1 MKIGLQKVHGKMI
14 CPLQNVDKFKCTIW
28 MMEYFKIYGNLNAP
42 DLFPRSLSLQF
53 LNLEFWRHWQKSAQ
67 YVSQWKVLYGGDV
80 YGLINMIEAIE
91 LYYF

>member
-1 MKIGLQKVHGKMI
+1 MKIGLQKVHGKII

-67 YVSQWKVLYGGDV
+67 YVSHRKVLYGGDV

-91 LYYF
+91 LNYF